1 MKQVNSIAVQRSQ
14 SGRDTIGHSSVQ
26 PWSAGPLFPAVIARI
41 ERYGAPSKDAQ
52 WAMRAAIGYADEE
65 RLMAALPLAE
75 RLECTSWEL
84 NLDGVA
90 EEYAS
95 YEDAEHAARLLLA
108 HPEYRVSRRDDD
120 GTLVIGSAGAC
131 TLA

>member
-1 MKQVNSIAVQRSQ
+1 
-14 SGRDTIGHSSVQ
+14 
-26 PWSAGPLFPAVIARI
+26 
-41 ERYGAPSKDAQ
+41 
-52 WAMRAAIGYADEE
+52 
-65 RLMAALPLAE
+65 
-75 RLECTSWEL
+75 LECTSWEL